1 MANTVLNADGTLNNE
16 FKTQLVSLVNGLME
30 TEEVQYSDVVKEFVE
45 GQINDLQNKLLNNE
59 KWVDTQKSIDAL
71 LKVFDANK
79 NGVLSPAEI
88 LSKFGALKADL
99 DSNTAN
105 IKDVSAKLES
115 NVKDLT
121 AQIAAH
127 EEAIKGVKDNIV
139 KLSQDVENKVT
150 EAKKA
155 AADLTTAVKTEL
167 TGKVDAVD
175 GKAAQI
181 STKLDSVDAM
191 VNGTVSAIEGV
202 AEAFQTAAGK
212 INDRM
217 AKVRAAFG
225 LKVETQS
232 TQSTQGAK
240 TQSTQGTQA
249 KTSNGGDGAVV

>member
-59 KWVDTQKSIDAL
+59 KWVDTQKNIDAL

-127 EEAIKGVKDNIV
+127 EEAIKGVKDNV
-139 KLSQDVENKVT
+139 AKLSQDVENKVT

-232 TQSTQGAK
+232 TQSTQSTQTTK
-240 TQSTQGTQA
+240 TQSTQ
-249 KTSNGGDGAVV
+249 TSNGGDGAVV